1 MASQR
6 SDFTIDPKS
15 IRQLDAL
22 ALSLEAGF
30 NAKTIN
36 KALNAASLA
45 TARAMVG
52 PVRKAAPVKTGRLR
66 KAVYAAKVLKN
77 GPGAFVGIKPGKS
90 RSDERGAYYRWI
102 VTAGVSRV
110 PYTIL
115 PRKAKAMFFTSGGVL
130 TVGRKFQ
137 RVNAIP
143 GRGFVFDTVD
153 RNINTAIRIWND
165 SLSSII
171 QSGIPAKGGIKV
183 PKIK

>member
-1 MASQR
+1 MAQR
-6 SDFTIDPKS
+6 SDFTIDPKA
-15 IRQLDAL
+15 IQQIDAL
-22 ALSLEAGF
+22 ALSLQTGF
-30 NAKTIN
+30 DAKKIN

-66 KAVYAAKVLKN
+66 RAVYAQKVMRD
-77 GPGAFVGIKPGKS
+77 GPGAYVGIRPGKS
-90 RSDERGAYYRWI
+90 RGDKRGAYYRWI
-102 VTAGVSRV
+102 ITAGVSRV
-110 PYTIL
+110 PYTIV

-130 TVGRKFQ
+130 TIGRKFQ
-137 RVNAIP
+137 RVNPIP

-153 RNINTAIRIWND
+153 RNLNTAIRIWND

-171 QSGIPAKGGIKV
+171 QAGIPKKGGIKV

>member
-1 MASQR
+1 MAQR

-15 IRQLDAL
+15 IGQLNQL
-22 ALSLEAGF
+22 ALSLQTGF
-30 NAKTIN
+30 DAKRIN

-66 KAVYAAKVLKN
+66 RAVHARKVMKN
-77 GPGAFVGIKPGKS
+77 GPGAYVGIKPGKS
-90 RSDERGAYYRWI
+90 RTDTGGAYYRWI
-102 VTAGVSRV
+102 ITSGVSRV
-110 PYTIL
+110 PYTIT

-130 TVGRKFQ
+130 TIGKRFQ
-137 RVNAIP
+137 RVKPIA

-171 QSGIPAKGGIKV
+171 QAGIPAKGGIKV
-183 PKIK
+183 PKIR

>member
-6 SDFTIDPKS
+6 SDFTIDPKT

-36 KALNAASLA
+36 KALNAASIA

-52 PVRKAAPVKTGRLR
+52 PVRKAAPVRTGRIR
-66 KAVYAAKVLKN
+66 RAVYAQKVMKD
-77 GPGAFVGIKPGKS
+77 GPGAFVGIKPGKN
-90 RSDERGAYYRWI
+90 RGDTRGAYYRWI

-110 PYTIL
+110 PYTIV

-130 TVGRKFQ
+130 TVGKKFQ
-137 RVNAIP
+137 RVNPIP
-143 GRGFVFDTVD
+143 GRGFVFDTVE

-165 SLSSII
+165 SLSTII
-171 QSGIPAKGGIKV
+171 QAGIPQKGGIKV
-183 PKIK
+183 PKIR

>member
-15 IRQLDAL
+15 IQQLDQL
-22 ALSLEAGF
+22 ALSLQTGF

-66 KAVYAAKVLKN
+66 RAVYAQKVMKN
-77 GPGAFVGIKPGKS
+77 GPGAYVGIKPGKN
-90 RSDERGAYYRWI
+90 RGDIRGAYYRWI
-102 VTAGVSRV
+102 ITAGVSRV
-110 PYTIL
+110 PYAIT
-115 PRKAKAMFFTSGGVL
+115 PRKKSAITFNAGGVQVF
-130 TVGRKFQ
+130 TRKAN

-171 QSGIPAKGGIKV
+171 QAGIPAKGGIKV
-183 PKIK
+183 PKIR

>member
-15 IRQLDAL
+15 IQQLDAL
-22 ALSLEAGF
+22 ALSLQTGF
-30 NAKTIN
+30 DAKKIN

-66 KAVYAAKVLKN
+66 RAVYAQKVLRD
-77 GPGAFVGIKPGKS
+77 GPGAYVGIRPGKN
-90 RSDERGAYYRWI
+90 RGDMRGAYYRWI
-102 VTAGVSRV
+102 ITAGVSRV
-110 PYTIL
+110 PYAIT
-115 PRKAKAMFFTSGGVL
+115 PRKKSALTFTTGGVQVF
-130 TVGRKFQ
+130 TRKSN
-137 RVNAIP
+137 RINPIP

-153 RNINTAIRIWND
+153 RNINTAIRIWNE

-171 QSGIPAKGGIKV
+171 QAGIPAKGGIKV
-183 PKIK
+183 PKIR